1 MLCKF
6 SLISYINYNN
16 KAYIKEIE
24 YKQNDN
30 ENNTQITVY
39 KNIFSYDSIMKSLVI
54 KESKTNIC
62 HRIIFIGNGVS
73 NYVNGLNDNYD
84 TGLPI
89 VFDYSGLRTRITDYL
104 NNSIFVVLDGNGNTS
119 YVYDSLGNIKYQILN
134 NNLIESKI
142 INYKTNIKEDITK
155 IIKLKDWSTIVTHNP
170 EGEYGS
176 LQHKLTSQIVTSIS
190 PKKKLYYFG
199 KYYTKKSIVNE
210 QNKLSQIN
218 QNRLNQKIKL
228 IGMYKTETYI
238 QTEFNH
244 MYKYE
249 EWIKYK
255 EWSK

>member
-1 MLCKF
+1 MGLLFKKYSTYILSIIIIVF
-6 SLISYINYNN
+6 TTISFIMSSYYSSL
-16 KAYIKEIE
+16 
-24 YKQNDN
+24 
-30 ENNTQITVY
+30 
-39 KNIFSYDSIMKSLVI
+39 
-54 KESKTNIC
+54 TNIT
-62 HRIIFIGNGVS
+62 IDYSKIDLNEIDNLMIVS
-73 NYVNGLNDNYD
+73 HPTDEILFGGSHLLEDNYLVVCITCGTD
-84 TGLPI
+84 KELTHDFIDVLQKTKDKYIILGYPE
-89 VFDYSGLRTRITDYL
+89 YSNDERE
-104 NNSIFVVLDGNGNTS
+104 NWS
-119 YVYDSLGNIKYQILN
+119 
-134 NNLIESKI
+134 
-142 INYKTNIKEDITK
+142 NYKTNIKEDITK
-155 IIKLKDWSTIVTHNP
+155 IINLKDWSTIVTHNP